1 VLSYDYWTRR
11 FGRDPKVVGQT
22 LRIGNTV
29 YEIVGI
35 GPAGFTGTEPGTIT
49 DIFIPTMMNEGVVR
63 PDSSWFRTFVLLR
76 PAINSDVIIDHVRA
90 PVQAFN
96 EDRAQAMTGQM
107 SKSRIDDFLNQKLLL
122 EPAGS
127 GVSGTQND
135 YRTALIAL
143 AVVAALVLLI
153 ASFNVGN
160 LMLAQSSAR
169 AREMALR
176 VSIGAGR
183 MRLFQMLLTE
193 GVLLAL
199 AASALGSAIAG
210 WSTPFI
216 VGLISIPD
224 KPTRLILPADWRVL
238 GFGIG
243 LTFAVLLLFGLMPA
257 IRASS
262 VQPVA
267 ALKGA
272 GDRRSRHVMFALIG
286 TQLAFCYLV
295 LFVAGLF
302 TVTSNRL
309 TSQATGF
316 SSDRILALETVAQTP
331 QPPAVWEQVRQHLGL
346 VPGIEMAALSGFGS
360 PLLGGSSWNGFV
372 IVNGGQ
378 PSQDLA
384 YFLEASPEW
393 LDAMKIPLIA
403 GHNFRPSDT
412 FPGVAI
418 VNESF
423 AKRYFPGED
432 PIGKRFQK
440 TQPGNPL
447 LQIVGVVRD
456 ARYRDMREPITPTA
470 YVPFVSVSAD
480 GAPLKRRT
488 GTIIVRTVS
497 SNPLAMASVLRRETA
512 GARSEFRVTNVRSQA
527 EINAS
532 HTVRERLLA
541 GLGLF
546 FAGVALLLAGVGLYG
561 VLHYSVL
568 QRRREIGI
576 RIALGADAG
585 NVAWQVTRQT
595 LIVVILGSFT
605 GIACGAALGKYV
617 ASLLYQVKASDGGM
631 LTLPYLTILVLS
643 LLAAFP
649 AVLHAVRI
657 DPANTLR
664 AD

>member
-1 VLSYDYWTRR
+1 
-11 FGRDPKVVGQT
+11 
-22 LRIGNTV
+22 
-29 YEIVGI
+29 
-35 GPAGFTGTEPGTIT
+35 
-49 DIFIPTMMNEGVVR
+49 
-63 PDSSWFRTFVLLR
+63 
-76 PAINSDVIIDHVRA
+76 
-90 PVQAFN
+90 
-96 EDRAQAMTGQM
+96 
-107 SKSRIDDFLNQKLLL
+107 
-122 EPAGS
+122 
-127 GVSGTQND
+127 
-135 YRTALIAL
+135 
-143 AVVAALVLLI
+143 
-153 ASFNVGN
+153 
-160 LMLAQSSAR
+160 
-169 AREMALR
+169 
-176 VSIGAGR
+176 
-183 MRLFQMLLTE
+183 
-193 GVLLAL
+193 
-199 AASALGSAIAG
+199 
-210 WSTPFI
+210 
-216 VGLISIPD
+216 
-224 KPTRLILPADWRVL
+224 
-238 GFGIG
+238 
-243 LTFAVLLLFGLMPA
+243 
-257 IRASS
+257 
-262 VQPVA
+262 
-267 ALKGA
+267 
-272 GDRRSRHVMFALIG
+272 
-286 TQLAFCYLV
+286 
-295 LFVAGLF
+295 
-302 TVTSNRL
+302 
-309 TSQATGF
+309 
-316 SSDRILALETVAQTP
+316 
-331 QPPAVWEQVRQHLGL
+331 VRQHLGL
-346 VPGIEMAALSGFGS
+346 VPGIETAALSGFGS

-378 PSQDLA
+378 PSLDLA

-403 GHNFRPSDT
+403 GRNFRPSDT

-440 TQPGNPL
+440 TQTGNPL

-480 GAPLKRRT
+480 GGPLKRRT

-497 SNPLAMASVLRRETA
+497 SNPLAIASVLRRETS

-631 LTLPYLTILVLS
+631 LTLPYLTILALS
-643 LLAAFP
+643 LLAALP

-664 AD
+664 SD